1 MKIQEMNAIESMVR
15 QLTDE
20 TFNTSVLEQTEECMR
35 ANTSLFSL
43 KISSPPATSDA
54 PVSGVAE

>member
-1 MKIQEMNAIESMVR
+1 MKIQEMNAIESMAR

-35 ANTSLFSL
+35 GNTSLFSL
-43 KISSPPATSDA
+43 RISSPLPSEDN
-54 PVSGVAE
+54 PVSGMVE